1 MAKGKTKISSR
12 SDSAPPP
19 ARSLRSRKREA
30 ESNDV
35 GQTANVQ
42 APLHLK
48 GVEEVTTAAKPLQE
62 CAVIVHQLCQ
72 SVEQSCL
79 TRPDEATKEKPTD
92 ESEVSFLSTAA
103 PKSSSSCNENQA
115 ESWAG
120 EDAID
125 DDSKRQQATAVVE
138 IHRSTEQMFTD
149 PLQDS
154 EVSEA
159 SSTSVE
165 KEVEGQQEQQ
175 ESAPAFPAKK
185 RRRMGSCGLTEGER
199 SRILGNS
206 EKKPSRV
213 KDNEMKVCY
222 DPVASDTPLRSSSY
236 ESGKKQ
242 AEPQQAELQQQ
253 EELQQAELKQAE
265 LQQAELQQVEL
276 KKAELQQAE
285 LQQQEELQQAELKQ
299 AELQQAELQQAE
311 LKHAELEQAEVQQAE
326 LQQAELQEAE
336 LKQAEKQQVELQQAE
351 LQQAEL
357 KQTEVQQ
364 AELLQAELL
373 QAELKHAELEQAE
386 VQQAG
391 LQQAEL
397 QQAEL
402 KKAELQQ
409 AELKKAELQQAELQQ
424 QEELQQAELKKA
436 ELQHA
441 DENRRAPTEPPISSL
456 YRADPDSESAP
467 QSTQREHSEGPE
479 ENIRLDGE
487 EDAPPQTVNA
497 EERTSSTEAPTTGHR
512 CGSVEPPTE
521 IPADSEETC
530 NGGSTDAP
538 AAALGSG
545 RDSHSTHGCSDD
557 VSDSQ
562 LNTIVFT
569 EELME
574 DQYCLEDASELLCG
588 IISEL
593 SSINRRVM
601 AAHREL
607 EKLRR
612 SRKASRYSA
621 H

>member
-12 SDSAPPP
+12 SEDSAPPP

-115 ESWAG
+115 ESWA
-120 EDAID
+120 DPQNRCSPI
-125 DDSKRQQATAVVE
+125 
-138 IHRSTEQMFTD
+138 RSRI
-149 PLQDS
+149 S

-213 KDNEMKVCY
+213 KDSEMK
-222 DPVASDTPLRSSSY
+222 
-236 ESGKKQ
+236 
-242 AEPQQAELQQQ
+242 
-253 EELQQAELKQAE
+253 
-265 LQQAELQQVEL
+265 LQQAELQ
-276 KKAELQQAE
+276 AAD
-285 LQQQEELQQAELKQ
+285 A
-299 AELQQAELQQAE
+299 
-311 LKHAELEQAEVQQAE
+311 
-326 LQQAELQEAE
+326 
-336 LKQAEKQQVELQQAE
+336 AE

-357 KQTEVQQ
+357 KQ
-364 AELLQAELL
+364 
-373 QAELKHAELEQAE
+373 
-386 VQQAG
+386 
-391 LQQAEL
+391 
-397 QQAEL
+397 
-402 KKAELQQ
+402 AELQQ

-497 EERTSSTEAPTTGHR
+497 EEGTSSTEAPTTGHR

>member
-12 SDSAPPP
+12 SEDSAPPP

-285 LQQQEELQQAELKQ
+285 LQQ
-299 AELQQAELQQAE
+299 
-311 LKHAELEQAEVQQAE
+311 
-326 LQQAELQEAE
+326 
-336 LKQAEKQQVELQQAE
+336 
-351 LQQAEL
+351 
-357 KQTEVQQ
+357 
-364 AELLQAELL
+364 
-373 QAELKHAELEQAE
+373 
-386 VQQAG
+386 
-391 LQQAEL
+391 
-397 QQAEL
+397 
-402 KKAELQQ
+402 